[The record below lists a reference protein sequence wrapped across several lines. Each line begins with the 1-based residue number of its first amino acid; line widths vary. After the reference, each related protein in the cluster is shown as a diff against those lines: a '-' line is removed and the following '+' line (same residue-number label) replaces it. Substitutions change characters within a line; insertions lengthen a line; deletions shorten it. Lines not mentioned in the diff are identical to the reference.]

1 MAHRKGTAPRSPPCT
16 RPRNRSTV
24 STHAKRMPAR
34 AHSRTAAHPPA
45 PETCP
50 LASRLSN
57 TTSLQLAPQACMA
70 TAPERGHY
78 TFLHTEHSTCGSHEA
93 LAPKSRTRLCVPT
106 PENAFGKGCK
116 EAKGNG
122 IIKER
127 NLKLSPHS
135 SPNTVRFLMY
145 QPSPPAVVLW
155 GLILFFFLVISPMA
169 SGAVRSL
176 LRQRMVMMCINA
188 ASAAAG
194 ASARRSRP
202 PSRDLLAVRV
212 LPLQV
217 YV

>member
-70 TAPERGHY
+70 TAPERGQY

-135 SPNTVRFLMY
+135 SPKTVRFLMY
-145 QPSPPAVVLW
+145 QPSPPAVVLLGADSFLFSCNFPH
-155 GLILFFFLVISPMA
+155 GLRRCAQFAKAKDGDDVH
-169 SGAVRSL
+169 
-176 LRQRMVMMCINA
+176 QR
-188 ASAAAG
+188 G
-194 ASARRSRP
+194 QRGRRRERP
-202 PSRDLLAVRV
+202 PVSPSLA
-212 LPLQV
+212 
-217 YV
+217 

>member
-106 PENAFGKGCK
+106 PENAFGKGCN
-116 EAKGNG
+116 EAKGNSSLNSLRMCPPPPPRILNFG
-122 IIKER
+122 R
-127 NLKLSPHS
+127 APVVDTRGVFLSS
-135 SPNTVRFLMY
+135 K
-145 QPSPPAVVLW
+145 
-155 GLILFFFLVISPMA
+155 GL
-169 SGAVRSL
+169 
-176 LRQRMVMMCINA
+176 
-188 ASAAAG
+188 SAAPVQIG
-194 ASARRSRP
+194 PRM
-202 PSRDLLAVRV
+202 
-212 LPLQV
+212 
-217 YV
+217 